1 MNFKNF
7 NRHDLFD
14 AEMMND
20 VHSIIQEADNIAIEN
35 DAPLFSMLRNKL
47 CGLFDGF
54 LYSDLI
60 VLAKADQLSD
70 QSIAK
75 LSNLIEKIEAHIA
88 EYGETE
94 TMIF

>member
-1 MNFKNF
+1 MSFKNF

-14 AEMMND
+14 VEMMND
-20 VHSIIQEADNIAIEN
+20 VHSIIQEADDIAIEN
-35 DAPLFSMLRNKL
+35 DAPLFNMLRNKL

-60 VLAKADQLSD
+60 VLAKADQLSE

-75 LSNLIEKIEAHIA
+75 LRALIEKIEAHIA

>member
-1 MNFKNF
+1 MSFKNF

-14 AEMMND
+14 VEMMND
-20 VHSIIQEADNIAIEN
+20 VHNIIQEADDIAIEN
-35 DAPLFSMLRNKL
+35 EAPLFNMLRNNL

-60 VLAKADQLSD
+60 VLAKADQLSE

-75 LSNLIEKIEAHIA
+75 LSNLIEKIEAHIT